1 MKRLSVKANFIFSLL
16 NQLVAFISPLIITP
30 YLSRVLGAEAIGQ
43 FSFSQSVVQYF
54 IFGATLGITMYAQRC
69 IAEHKNSVEDQSKV
83 FWEIVLLRLIVT
95 SAVLLVYF
103 ILSINNVFGS
113 YSLLMNILSINIVAC
128 VFDITFFFQ
137 GNEHFSTIVIST
149 ILFRVLSL
157 VLSFLLIKTPDDIVI
172 YTGYNLSELEE
183 KVELLSYFDNII
195 IKFGRY
201 IPNQQAHHDDILGV
215 NLASDNQY
223 AIKIS

>member
-1 MKRLSVKANFIFSLL
+1 MLIKGIIDEDFINYKKPCMVIEFPYCSFKCDKECGKQVCQNGALAN
-16 NQLVAFISPLIITP
+16 SPNIDVERMDLINRYLKNDIT
-30 YLSRVLGAEAIGQ
+30 
-43 FSFSQSVVQYF
+43 QSVVMQGLEPFDSWDDLISF
-54 IFGATLGITMYAQRC
+54 IF
-69 IAEHKNSVEDQSKV
+69 
-83 FWEIVLLRLIVT
+83 
-95 SAVLLVYF
+95 
-103 ILSINNVFGS
+103 
-113 YSLLMNILSINIVAC
+113 
-128 VFDITFFFQ
+128 
-137 GNEHFSTIVIST
+137 
-149 ILFRVLSL
+149 LFRCY
-157 VLSFLLIKTPDDIVI
+157 TNDDIVI